1 MTDAAM
7 PLYTFYPETP
17 AGSYSSFEAI
27 ELRSDE
33 AACERAS
40 GVLREHPSA
49 RAVVI
54 WCGERFIGMVKLCSS
69 SPAEVRRCA

>member
-33 AACERAS
+33 AARERAS
-40 GVLREHPSA
+40 SVLKQHASA
-49 RAVVI
+49 EAVVI
-54 WCGERFIGMVKLCSS
+54 WCGERFIGLVKLCRPSVAEIRP
-69 SPAEVRRCA
+69 PA